1 MSSIESTSAN
11 QPSKKGLNPIIKAMN
26 DYRNNVIGEKIGTKA
41 PKKTAP
47 VFRVTLE
54 AARLELGIEEGVKN
68 TIAIVDKAS
77 ELFTANPEKFLELA
91 EKLESQ
97 LKDKDTVKTKAKKT
111 KDSKGKTKKADKEGS
126 EDVETNEKTKNT
138 KSKSSKKL
146 SKKDTE
152 ENSSEVVKET
162 KQKKSSKKLVEDNN
176 SEEEVNQVKKKSPKK
191 PVQKKALLKKQ
202 VVESD
207 SNSESDSDSD

>member
-11 QPSKKGLNPIIKAMN
+11 QPSKRGLNPIIKAMN

-97 LKDKDTVKTKAKKT
+97 LKDKDTGKTKAKKT